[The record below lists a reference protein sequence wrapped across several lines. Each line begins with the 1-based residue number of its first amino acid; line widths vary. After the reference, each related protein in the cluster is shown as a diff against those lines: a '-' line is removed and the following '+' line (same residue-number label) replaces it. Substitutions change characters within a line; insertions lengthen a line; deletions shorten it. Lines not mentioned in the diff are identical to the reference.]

1 MYQES
6 CYGVYVTRQGS
17 AVHVARVVRKYHT
30 KDGESRESVSHLLRR
45 SYREEGKIRHETL
58 GNISAL
64 PAPALEALRASL
76 AGKTLVVAGEGFELI
91 RSLPHGHLAAVA
103 TMAKTLGLAELLGPP
118 CKERDIAYALILAR
132 VVHPRPKLATTK
144 WWADTTLAPDLG
156 LEGVTTDE
164 VYAAMD
170 WLGDRQAG
178 IEATLAHR
186 HLGKEANPMGLA
198 YFDLSSSWVEGT
210 KNELAARGYSRDK
223 KRGVAQIEYGLLT
236 DKDGRPVAIE
246 VFSGNTADPTA
257 FISIVATI
265 RTRFGLDRLCMV
277 GDRGMITSAR
287 IRALRETTD
296 LGWLTCLRAPQ
307 IAALAR
313 DDGPLQLSLFDQA
326 DLAEFS
332 HPDYPDERL
341 IACRNPLLAEERRRK
356 RIELLAA
363 TEEAFTKIITT
374 VESGRLVGADKIG
387 LKAGKVMNKWK
398 MAKHFE
404 VEITDTTLTITRR
417 QASIETE
424 AALDGIY
431 VLRTTIGDDDL
442 DAPGVVSAYKDLA
455 NVERDFRHIKV
466 DDIDLRPIHHRL
478 EARVRSHVFTCML
491 AAYLVWHLREALAPL
506 TFTDEAPPARADPV
520 APAARSVGANAKAA
534 RKRNGAGGDVRSFR
548 ALLDHLATLT
558 RNTMTIT
565 TGTTSEFEL
574 LATPTPTQ
582 RQAFEL
588 LGAPVPLRLT

>member
-1 MYQES
+1 MHVS
-6 CYGVYVTRQGS
+6 TTRRHYVG
-17 AVHVARVVRKYHT
+17 
-30 KDGESRESVSHLLRR
+30 KDGEERTYETHLLRR
-45 SYREEGKIRHETL
+45 SVREGSKVRNETL
-58 GNISAL
+58 ANLSHL
-64 PAPALEALRASL
+64 PEEIIEAIRAGLS
-76 AGKTLVVAGEGFELI
+76 GETLVVAGSGFDLT
-91 RSLPHGHLAAVA
+91 RSLAHGHLAAVSVMA
-103 TMAKTLGLAELLGPP
+103 TKLGLGELLGPP

-144 WWADTTLAPDLG
+144 WWSDTTLVADLG
-156 LEGVTTDE
+156 LFDVSTDE

-170 WLGDRQAG
+170 WLGQRQGA
-178 IEATLAHR
+178 IETKLATR
-186 HLGKEANPMGLA
+186 HLGAESNPSRLA

-223 KRGVAQIEYGLLT
+223 KRGMAQIEYGLLT

-257 FISIVATI
+257 FISMVESI
-265 RTRFGLDRLCMV
+265 RTRFGLERLTMV

-313 DDGPLQLSLFDQA
+313 EDGPLQLSLFDQA

-363 TEEAFTKIITT
+363 TEESVAKIITT

-417 QASIETE
+417 QASIDTE

-478 EARVRSHVFTCML
+478 EARVRSHVFILLL
-491 AAYLVWHLREALAPL
+491 AAYLVWHLREAFAPL
-506 TFTDEAPPARADPV
+506 TFTDEAPPARANPV

-558 RNTMTIT
+558 RNTMTTT